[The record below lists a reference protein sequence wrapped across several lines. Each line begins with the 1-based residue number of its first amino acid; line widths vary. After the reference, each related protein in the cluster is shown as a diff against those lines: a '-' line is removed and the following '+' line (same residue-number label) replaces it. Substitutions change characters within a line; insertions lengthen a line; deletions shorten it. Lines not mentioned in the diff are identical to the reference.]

1 MAVLG
6 RPVCRRLAAVWA
18 RFGLFVWHPVKRRR
32 RTRTGPSNAQPELAL
47 AAAPECQLSDPL
59 APEIAARLAV
69 ARRAKL
75 AGPWTRQASP
85 NRLPR
90 PRSEFSWWRTMTI
103 SARCRKGATSGW
115 PSSAYGDVGLPGLD
129 GNEVARPRRRAGGQY
144 GSSLSPVTDRLKTSR
159 ALEAGFDAHL
169 TKPVTMDRL
178 AAIIAPRWSARGRGH
193 CQSLYA
199 SPIAWRKPVNAG
211 SVFRTAKSRSVGTP
225 IRSSLPFASTSTIRR
240 RAATASAGRLSR
252 ARTQARL

>member
-1 MAVLG
+1 MAADGPRGVELTEELHPDAVL
-6 RPVCRRLAAVWA
+6 
-18 RFGLFVWHPVKRRR
+18 
-32 RTRTGPSNAQPELAL
+32 
-47 AAAPECQLSDPL
+47 
-59 APEIAARLAV
+59 I
-69 ARRAKL
+69 
-75 AGPWTRQASP
+75 
-85 NRLPR
+85 
-90 PRSEFSWWRTMTI
+90 
-103 SARCRKGATSGW
+103 
-115 PSSAYGDVGLPGLD
+115 DVGLPGLD
-129 GNEVARPRRRAGGQY
+129 GYEVARRIRA
-144 GSSLSPVTDRLKTSR
+144 
-159 ALEAGFDAHL
+159 AL